1 MGQNDLI
8 SQQDLTDPKREA
20 RLEAAARRLVR
31 RRTLTETHDAD
42 EAAVAETWDALDM
55 LRNDPAIL
63 AELRRPYRAPVWQ
76 RLATARTLA
85 TAAAV
90 VVVIA
95 GGAVAWRTMPQT
107 YSTRVGEQRLIQL
120 ADGSQV
126 TLNTDS
132 LIKVRVDGRQRHVEL
147 ARGEAYFDVAKLGG
161 APFVVESGKSE
172 VRVTG
177 TRFNVRDG
185 RDWVRVDV
193 EEGRVLAGAHA
204 STQPAGAAVLL
215 ASQAV
220 TLDGNGLVRWRGA
233 ADIDRVDNWRR
244 GRVYFNETP
253 LRDAVADMNR
263 YSKTHLVITTPG
275 IADMPVSGVFRA
287 GASDSFA
294 RALSLAY
301 PLRAQAHDNVIEI
314 SQNGHDSL

>member
-1 MGQNDLI
+1 MGQH
-8 SQQDLTDPKREA
+8 DLTDRQREA
-20 RLEAAARRLVR
+20 RLEAAARRMIR
-31 RRTLTETHDAD
+31 RKTMTESHDVD
-42 EAAVAETWDALDM
+42 EAALAETWGALDL

-63 AELRRPYRAPVWQ
+63 AELRRPYRAPIWQ
-76 RLATARTLA
+76 RLATVQSAAIA

-90 VVVIA
+90 VI
-95 GGAVAWRTMPQT
+95 AVAALGWQMMPQT
-107 YSTRVGEQRLIQL
+107 YSTGIGEQRLIQL

-132 LIKVRVDGRQRHVEL
+132 VLKVRVDTHQRHVEL

-161 APFVVESGKSE
+161 VPFVVESGRTE

-177 TRFNVRDG
+177 THFNVRQGDPQT
-185 RDWVRVDV
+185 DPSVRVDV
-193 EEGRVLAGAHA
+193 LEGRVLAGAHA
-204 STQPAGAAVLL
+204 ATQPSGAAVLL

-220 TLDGNGLVRWRGA
+220 ILDRNGLVRWRGV
-233 ADIDRVDNWRR
+233 ADETRIDDWRQ

-287 GASDSFA
+287 GAADSFA

-301 PLRAQAHDNVIEI
+301 ALHAQAHDNVIDI
-314 SQNGHDSL
+314 SQNSHGSL